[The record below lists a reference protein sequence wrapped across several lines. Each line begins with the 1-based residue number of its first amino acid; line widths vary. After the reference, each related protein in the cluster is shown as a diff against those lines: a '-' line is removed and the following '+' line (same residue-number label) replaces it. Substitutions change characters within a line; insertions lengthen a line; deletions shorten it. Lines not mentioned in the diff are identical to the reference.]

1 MKFPA
6 RFRGGAFLP
15 RAGGANRCAIPP
27 AAFHGEG
34 DSPSP
39 HPSPVGASRR
49 RVLPGLSPRLVRRPG
64 RRRAR
69 RPGRAR
75 ASAAALC
82 SVLAATAA
90 DRAASEP
97 APTPA
102 SVRPQSGRAR
112 SADLDGQRI
121 AFVAVAWADGSSD
134 PVPEEASRLVSL
146 HPGDTYRALAVRQSV
161 KQIFSLG
168 RFRDVRVEAA
178 LDADGNTGL
187 RFLLDPL
194 PRVREF
200 EVRGAPPGLEQQV
213 GEALGVET
221 GAPVPD
227 AALAQA
233 AAEERLRGLGYLDA
247 SVRVEVEPVG
257 GDAVVEAV
265 VEPGLRARVGSF
277 RVETAP
283 EGLTREITDRLEMT
297 PGRVWSETEFV
308 ERLAGVRRLLREGG
322 YLLADLDF
330 AFHREDPSLV
340 EVVLLVETGP
350 EVVLEVL
357 GFPGLGEG
365 AQIALWA
372 LTERRITDDALEGL
386 RQQQEALLVADGFRD
401 AAVRVERF
409 TSDSDERLTVRLTA
423 DPGPRYTIGSVTV
436 EGLAAESAP
445 LAEAALGPLREG
457 RVFREEEWAAATGGL
472 RRRLLQAGHYR
483 AEVSTSVTP
492 RPDDPTALDLT
503 ARVRPGPAATIG
515 SVRFEGAARDS
526 PEELRQ
532 AAMLSVGM
540 PFVAETVVGAR
551 ETLETRFRNRGFLD
565 AVVEVEAPVDPAT
578 RRAEVVFH
586 IRAGDFLTVGEVIVA
601 GLAATSESFLRA
613 RLPFREGDPLSTDDL
628 VEVRHR
634 LVSMGIFRTVEVV
647 LLEPEESVNERN
659 VLIRVEES
667 SRTSVGYGAGY
678 SEREQ
683 LRGEVEW
690 ARRNL
695 FGRSHTLSLF
705 ARLSVRGSRM
715 IATYRGAENAA
726 GTVPLFVSAY
736 REAQDREGFDF
747 VRTGVGVQLSRRVFG
762 RNLFLRYDFTTN
774 ELSNL
779 KIHPNQLD
787 RNFAESLWLSAV
799 SASVVEDTRDDPVN
813 PGRGR
818 FGIVDLK
825 WSAALL
831 GSRAPFVK
839 ALGQQFFYVPLGG
852 RVVLAAA
859 LRLGAGWTLGEG
871 QQAQLPLIER
881 FFAGGATTLR
891 GFRLDRAGPLDR
903 SGYPLGGNLLAVG
916 NLEVR
921 FPIFGSLGGALF
933 SDHGGVYAEVAPLQ
947 DLDWNHNAGLG
958 LRWATPLGPVRFDY
972 AFRLGDIGGLRR
984 RQWHFT
990 IGHAF

>member
-1 MKFPA
+1 MSGSIA
-6 RFRGGAFLP
+6 LSD
-15 RAGGANRCAIPP
+15 GANRCAIPP
-27 AAFHGEG
+27 AVFRREG
-34 DSPSP
+34 GAPSP
-39 HPSPVGASRR
+39 RASPVGASRR
-49 RVLPGLSPRLVRRPG
+49 RALPGLLPRTAEVPG
-64 RRRAR
+64 RRRTR
-69 RPGRAR
+69 GPGLAR
-75 ASAAALC
+75 AFAAVLC
-82 SVLAATAA
+82 PVLAAAAA

-97 APTPA
+97 APA
-102 SVRPQSGRAR
+102 SAGVGRQSGRAR

-121 AFVAVAWADGSSD
+121 AFVTVAWADGRPD
-134 PVPEEASRLVSL
+134 PVPEAASRLLSL
-146 HPGDTYRALAVRQSV
+146 RPGDTYRALAVRQSV

-168 RFRDVRVEAA
+168 RFRDVRVQAA

-187 RFLLDPL
+187 RFLLDPV

-200 EVRGAPPGLEQQV
+200 EIRGAPPGLERQIE
-213 GEALGVET
+213 EALGVET
-221 GAPVPD
+221 GEPVPD
-227 AALAQA
+227 ATVARM

-247 SVRVEVEPVG
+247 SVRVEVEPAG
-257 GDAVVEAV
+257 SDAAVEAV

-283 EGLTREITDRLEMT
+283 DDLTRDLTDDLEMT
-297 PGRVWSETEFV
+297 PGRVWSESEFV
-308 ERLAGVRRLLREGG
+308 ERLAAVRRLLRERG

-330 AFHREDPSLV
+330 AFRREDPSLV

-365 AQIALWA
+365 AQLALWS
-372 LTERRITDDALEGL
+372 LTERRLTDDALEGL
-386 RQQQEALLVADGFRD
+386 RQQQEALLVADGYRD
-401 AAVRVERF
+401 AAVTVERF
-409 TSDSDERLTVRLTA
+409 ASDTGERLTLRLTA
-423 DPGPRYTIGSVTV
+423 EPGPRYTIASVSV
-436 EGLAAESAP
+436 EGLPAESAP

-483 AEVSTSVTP
+483 AEVSASVTP
-492 RPDDPTALDLT
+492 GGGDPTALALT
-503 ARVRPGPAATIG
+503 ARVLPGPAATVG
-515 SVRFEGAARDS
+515 SIRFEGEAPDS

-532 AAMLSVGM
+532 AAMLSAGM
-540 PFVAETVVGAR
+540 PFVAERVVGAR
-551 ETLETRFRNRGFLD
+551 ESLEARLRNRGFLD

-578 RRAEVVFH
+578 LRAEVVFH
-586 IRAGDFLTVGEVIVA
+586 IRPGDYLTVGEVIVA
-601 GLAATSESFLRA
+601 GLAATRESFLRA
-613 RLPFREGDPLSTDDL
+613 RLPFREGDPLSNDDL

-634 LVSMGIFRTVEVV
+634 LVSMGIFRTVEVL

-683 LRGEVEW
+683 VRGEVEW

-715 IATYRGAENAA
+715 IATYRGAENEA

-762 RNLFLRYDFTTN
+762 RSLFLRYDFTAN
-774 ELSNL
+774 ELSDL

-825 WSAALL
+825 WSSALL

-839 ALGQQFFYVPLGG
+839 ALGQQFVYVPLGG

-871 QQAQLPLIER
+871 QPAPLPLIER

-933 SDHGGVYAEVAPLQ
+933 SDHGGVYAEVAPLR